1 MLSNNIY
8 TESYFNEKELL
19 NLKGF
24 HKIIKLNFI
33 DNKGNNKNIIVTEF
47 NNDIYEK
54 YYNSLIKNQIVLN
67 DNIVK
72 YHYKPDLVSYE
83 YYNTILLDHLI
94 LYMNKCYS
102 KIDFKPI
109 NLIIP
114 NINDVYKMLKDKYK
128 ESDIEYIENYYIVE
142 SNIIN
147 VEL

>member
-54 YYNSLIKNQIVLN
+54 YYNSLMKN
-67 DNIVK
+67 
-72 YHYKPDLVSYE
+72 
-83 YYNTILLDHLI
+83 
-94 LYMNKCYS
+94 
-102 KIDFKPI
+102 
-109 NLIIP
+109 
-114 NINDVYKMLKDKYK
+114 
-128 ESDIEYIENYYIVE
+128 
-142 SNIIN
+142 
-147 VEL
+147 